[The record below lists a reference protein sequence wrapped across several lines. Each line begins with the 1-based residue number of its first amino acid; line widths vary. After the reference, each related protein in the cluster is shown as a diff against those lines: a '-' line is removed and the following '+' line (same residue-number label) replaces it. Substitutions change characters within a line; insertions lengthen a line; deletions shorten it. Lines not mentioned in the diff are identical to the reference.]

1 MGMELTKIDVDRR
14 IRDIAEVL
22 RIFLQLHGRE
32 VNSEVI
38 YALDTFYE
46 LALRRQFGE
55 EIADKRQKQL
65 IDFIKK
71 LFDPERNDVAQLDY
85 IKQHYQQIL
94 STKPSRTDD
103 SIFGFHPFSTCYPQ
117 VNALI
122 LLPKNWRIFFNVLAQ
137 NLSRF
142 WMHRY
147 AFDGSEELLIRQ
159 WLNNFPAMLD
169 NTWLKMYRDL
179 EYFKERFDQ
188 SYNES
193 NKVKVL
199 CLKLGYCL
207 DPLIDPIRIH
217 GAQLEWAKNRTLHH
231 LNIFRYEVKSNERIL
246 TSFLKLDFGSHY
258 DFSVFG
264 IFVFKNQ
271 KTESMDS
278 IKNEVE
284 KIWEK
289 TYLNLP
295 LYEQN
300 SRFFDGKEYST
311 QEIQRNKYREL
322 VYKPYCERI
331 IHNVR
336 SGVIAKDSEKYNLF
350 IRTTLNYVINSS
362 ALFELWI
369 AGKECKRYFCCENEG
384 LIYKPQTIKQ
394 NTKTPKKPRKR
405 SEPIVEKFEF
415 GLWKYF
421 KYIKLRT
428 MEKKSIKN
436 IEFIYGNLVDRYPQI
451 DPQVWQYLMELEAF
465 VYLLAKW
472 KQLPINPDNTSARSK
487 KDDRGT
493 DLQKLYMIFFQKID
507 ASKLFLERLFSHY
520 GFVFS
525 PSVLIT
531 SIALC
536 KIQDEL
542 NYQEFSKPSGAQL
555 IRLCADIRQ
564 LLDQPLSN
572 FANDLRHYLG
582 QNPNNEFKTHVLP
595 SLNQY
600 IETLY
605 QSGKKAKT
613 LSALIKSNQEQ
624 ASRAKSQYETYW
636 TQKKAFAGE
645 NIFIS
650 CEVKCAHFASNF
662 KAIDHI
668 FKTTIDKLNKDT
680 SIQLLA
686 YLGCWDILGHAA
698 QINSA
703 NITFLFSVCKRDI
716 AMKMDFI
723 QHFMQK
729 LEFVCKKYNDT
740 QTESDDQVSITQTED
755 RFSTLVIRKLK
766 AGLMQGE
773 EKATIDAWFHYV
785 SQKPSYLKI
794 LLDGEI
800 KRAIKG
806 SSNYKG
812 RVKAKNLS

>member
-1 MGMELTKIDVDRR
+1 MGMEITKIDVDRR

-22 RIFLQLHGRE
+22 RIFLQLHGSE

-38 YALDTFYE
+38 YALDAFYE

-55 EIADKRQKQL
+55 EISDKRQKHL

-71 LFDPERNDVAQLDY
+71 LFDPERNDFAQLDY
-85 IKQHYQQIL
+85 LQKFYQQML
-94 STKPSRTDD
+94 SINPSRADD
-103 SIFGFHPFSTCYPQ
+103 SIFGFHPFSTSHPQ
-117 VNALI
+117 VKALI
-122 LLPKNWRIFFNVLAQ
+122 LLPKNWRICFNVLAQ

-169 NTWLKMYRDL
+169 NTWLEMYRNL

-207 DPLIDPIRIH
+207 EPLIDPIRIH
-217 GAQLEWAKNRTLHH
+217 GAQLGWAKERTLHH
-231 LNIFRYEVKSNERIL
+231 LNFFRNEVQSNERIL

-300 SRFFDGKEYST
+300 TRFYDGKEYST

-336 SGVIAKDSEKYNLF
+336 SGVIAKDSEKYSFF

-369 AGKECKRYFCCENEG
+369 AGKECKQFFYSENEG

-394 NTKTPKKPRKR
+394 NTKPPKKPRKR
-405 SEPIVEKFEF
+405 PEPIVEKFEF

-451 DPQVWQYLMELEAF
+451 GSQLWQYLMELEAF
-465 VYLLAKW
+465 VYLLEKW
-472 KQLPINPDNTSARSK
+472 KQLPINPVDYLAMPK
-487 KDDRGT
+487 KYVRFT
-493 DLQKLYMIFFQKID
+493 DLQNLYMIIFQRID
-507 ASKLFLERLFSHY
+507 ESKRFLEFLFSNY
-520 GFVFS
+520 GLVFS
-525 PSVLIT
+525 PSVLIAY
-531 SIALC
+531 IALC

-542 NYQEFSKPSGAQL
+542 NYQEFSKPSDAQVE
-555 IRLCADIRQ
+555 RLCVDIRQ
-564 LLDQPLSN
+564 LLDQPLSD
-572 FANDLRHYLG
+572 FIKELKYCCEQIRDT
-582 QNPNNEFKTHVLP
+582 EFKNHVLP

-600 IETLY
+600 IQTLH

-624 ASRAKSQYETYW
+624 ASRAKSQYEIYW
-636 TQKKAFAGE
+636 RQKKAFAGA

-650 CEVKCAHFASNF
+650 CEVQCAHFASNF

-698 QINSA
+698 QINTA
-703 NITFLFSVCKRDI
+703 KITFLFSVCERDI
-716 AMKMDFI
+716 AMGMDFI

-740 QTESDDQVSITQTED
+740 QTESDDQVLITLVED
-755 RFSTLVIRKLK
+755 HFSTLVIRKLK

-785 SQKPSYLKI
+785 SQKPLYLKI

>member
-271 KTESMDS
+271 KTES
-278 IKNEVE
+278 
-284 KIWEK
+284 
-289 TYLNLP
+289 
-295 LYEQN
+295 
-300 SRFFDGKEYST
+300 
-311 QEIQRNKYREL
+311 
-322 VYKPYCERI
+322 
-331 IHNVR
+331 
-336 SGVIAKDSEKYNLF
+336 
-350 IRTTLNYVINSS
+350 
-362 ALFELWI
+362 
-369 AGKECKRYFCCENEG
+369 
-384 LIYKPQTIKQ
+384 
-394 NTKTPKKPRKR
+394 
-405 SEPIVEKFEF
+405 
-415 GLWKYF
+415 
-421 KYIKLRT
+421 
-428 MEKKSIKN
+428 
-436 IEFIYGNLVDRYPQI
+436 
-451 DPQVWQYLMELEAF
+451 
-465 VYLLAKW
+465 
-472 KQLPINPDNTSARSK
+472 
-487 KDDRGT
+487 
-493 DLQKLYMIFFQKID
+493 
-507 ASKLFLERLFSHY
+507 
-520 GFVFS
+520 
-525 PSVLIT
+525 
-531 SIALC
+531 
-536 KIQDEL
+536 
-542 NYQEFSKPSGAQL
+542 
-555 IRLCADIRQ
+555 
-564 LLDQPLSN
+564 
-572 FANDLRHYLG
+572 
-582 QNPNNEFKTHVLP
+582 
-595 SLNQY
+595 
-600 IETLY
+600 
-605 QSGKKAKT
+605 
-613 LSALIKSNQEQ
+613 
-624 ASRAKSQYETYW
+624 
-636 TQKKAFAGE
+636 
-645 NIFIS
+645 
-650 CEVKCAHFASNF
+650 
-662 KAIDHI
+662 
-668 FKTTIDKLNKDT
+668 
-680 SIQLLA
+680 
-686 YLGCWDILGHAA
+686 
-698 QINSA
+698 
-703 NITFLFSVCKRDI
+703 
-716 AMKMDFI
+716 
-723 QHFMQK
+723 
-729 LEFVCKKYNDT
+729 
-740 QTESDDQVSITQTED
+740 
-755 RFSTLVIRKLK
+755 
-766 AGLMQGE
+766 
-773 EKATIDAWFHYV
+773 
-785 SQKPSYLKI
+785 
-794 LLDGEI
+794 
-800 KRAIKG
+800 
-806 SSNYKG
+806 
-812 RVKAKNLS
+812 